1 MTSST
6 RHPAKTEPGPSSAAS
21 PPVSGGGCRHRGRA
35 CRGPRLPGRCRGG
48 CRGRGGPCRG
58 GRGGLA
64 GAGERARAA
73 AGERRPGRGR
83 SAGLGHL
90 HGGRADP
97 HRVARLQRLALAHGL
112 AVHERPV
119 GRSEILDRQLAACV
133 AGNAGVAAGKL
144 VIVVQPPL
152 SAHCPPD
159 DELVLEREPAT
170 RGRAGG
176 DHQLLG
182 GHGHGA
188 RGVGHLQDRLA
199 HLHHVAH
206 VERPRSVDALAVHE
220 RPVRGPEVLDRE
232 EAVGPARDP
241 RVAAGDLAIA
251 AEPSVLM
258 GGFAADEQVGVHAQ
272 ALAALVALSD
282 PKLLARHQHRT
293 LEPPLPVRGKGTRL
307 KLLSCARVPTAARK
321 RPRARDSARP
331 AGWRSPPRRRRARRS
346 GRS

>member
-21 PPVSGGGCRHRGRA
+21 PGLSPVGLPGPGGGPCRR
-35 CRGPRLPGRCRGG
+35 PRLPR
-48 CRGRGGPCRG
+48 RG
-58 GRGGLA
+58 GRGGPGLRPRR
-64 GAGERARAA
+64 AGEGLRGGA
-73 AGERRPGRGR
+73 ERRPP
-83 SAGLGHL
+83 GLGHL

-97 HRVARLQRLALAHGL
+97 HRVARLQRLALAHAL
-112 AVHERPV
+112 AVHERPI
-119 GRSEILDRQLAACV
+119 RRAEILDRQLAARV

-159 DELVLEREPAT
+159 DELVLQREPAT

-232 EAVGPARDP
+232 ESVGPR
-241 RVAAGDLAIA
+241 
-251 AEPSVLM
+251 E
-258 GGFAADEQVGVHAQ
+258 
-272 ALAALVALSD
+272 
-282 PKLLARHQHRT
+282 
-293 LEPPLPVRGKGTRL
+293 TRAWRREI
-307 KLLSCARVPTAARK
+307 S
-321 RPRARDSARP
+321 
-331 AGWRSPPRRRRARRS
+331 RSPPSFPSSWGVSRPMNRSASTLRRLPRS
-346 GRS
+346 LPSVTRSCSPAISLEP